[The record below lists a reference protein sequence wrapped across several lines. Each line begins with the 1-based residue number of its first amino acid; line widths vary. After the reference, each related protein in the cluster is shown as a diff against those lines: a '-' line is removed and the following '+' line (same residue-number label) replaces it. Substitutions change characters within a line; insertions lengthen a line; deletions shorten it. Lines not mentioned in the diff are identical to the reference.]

1 MDPRPYTYEYR
12 KPRLNN
18 PTQYIYIIIQ
28 VIPSISTIVFTTY
41 HHSQLLEDLLNLKEL
56 IRYITLPKEH
66 NFITKCPHPKDKI
79 NFTRR
84 STKDL
89 RKSIIIM
96 NLNMKPFLILRNQ
109 SVPLRDNFPIM
120 VKNQRIITSRLE
132 MNRQKLTILNLIK
145 QEVISRKIL
154 TSRTRVNRVE
164 VFQ

>member
-84 STKDL
+84 LTKDL

-109 SVPLRDNFPIM
+109 SVPLRDNFLIM